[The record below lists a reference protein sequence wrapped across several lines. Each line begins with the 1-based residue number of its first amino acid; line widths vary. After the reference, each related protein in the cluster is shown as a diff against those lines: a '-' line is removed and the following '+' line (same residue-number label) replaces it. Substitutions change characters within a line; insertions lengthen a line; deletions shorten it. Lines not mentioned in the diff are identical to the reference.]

1 MFTSNAVVYRKN
13 RNREQQE
20 ISATSSHPVR
30 TTRRR
35 EEKKKRLLKNT
46 TIYRAKT
53 READAKTKVKGAQ
66 LIRQAGKRK
75 AKQRTCLDTKC

>member
-20 ISATSSHPVR
+20 ISATSSHPASMNYQEKGR
-30 TTRRR
+30 
-35 EEKKKRLLKNT
+35 KKKRLFKNT

-53 READAKTKVKGAQ
+53 READLQRPK
-66 LIRQAGKRK
+66 LK
-75 AKQRTCLDTKC
+75 APNE

>member
-13 RNREQQE
+13 RNKEQQE

-35 EEKKKRLLKNT
+35 EEKKRDYLKT
-46 TIYRAKT
+46 PLYTGLQHEKPMQRPK
-53 READAKTKVKGAQ
+53 
-66 LIRQAGKRK
+66 LK
-75 AKQRTCLDTKC
+75 APN